1 MQTPKKN
8 SAMACVI
15 AFVSMSLVAGCSTRV
30 IFVPEGTPVRLAE
43 PVRARVF
50 VKDDKGQVVRS
61 ANKMT
66 IPAGWYALPKD

>member
-1 MQTPKKN
+1 MHTPKKN
-8 SAMACVI
+8 SAIACVI
-15 AFVSMSLVAGCSTRV
+15 ASASMSLVGCSTRV